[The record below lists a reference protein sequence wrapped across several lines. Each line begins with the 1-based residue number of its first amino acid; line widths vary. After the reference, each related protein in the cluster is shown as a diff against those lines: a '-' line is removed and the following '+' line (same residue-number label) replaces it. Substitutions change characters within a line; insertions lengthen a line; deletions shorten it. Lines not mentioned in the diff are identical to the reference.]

1 MTTEKEKLNLIL
13 ETLYFIIN
21 NKQPKNL
28 EEDHKR
34 NKILDKIYKGYKK

>member
-21 NKQPKNL
+21 NKQPKNP
-28 EEDHKR
+28 EEDNER